1 MNLQESI
8 KKILK
13 EEVFES
19 DESRQERK
27 FTKLLNNIEEYI
39 NSNSYDS
46 VVRVMVDYDEVMD
59 DVIVN
64 IFFDAE
70 HAVKLGGGINSVIKK
85 SGKKIMEDLSVFP
98 FDFKY
103 HIHFEKPQL
112 NESLIKENKDQ
123 TKLIKGIIDSSDIFD
138 YKHFCGFDI
147 ITPEERS
154 DQYNFLN
161 KNKIPYLIKVYF
173 VGGPNSEVWPRTQA
187 IRNKELDLME
197 ELHEYIK
204 SFVPFNIEI
213 MGSHVNSCDGYKKLM
228 KRKYTT
234 DDLQESIRRILR
246 EEDRYD
252 DKVGKTFWFE
262 YHCYESP
269 ESCDAEIWYRSH
281 QKVKVIGVSEW
292 SYDDKEWRQEDG
304 NPRVYLVEWEDGFQY
319 DVFEDELMESPN
331 EFYRPSPPKRKI
343 QESIRRVLREEDY
356 SPAGKEIIPNS
367 IIVHK
372 SNPMFRDKIMEQG
385 LKVRAGECYKIFVG
399 YGVKCK
405 PAIFATNST
414 NKRAWFDSTYDD
426 DIWFIDTRM
435 IPDVKWYKDRHF
447 ESTKKH
453 IVTFQDIP
461 KEAIILKY
469 EGTGSG
475 DVEKW
480 DKDSPNIVRESIK
493 KVLKEETEG
502 IDSFLDEIS
511 SKHNMSDELK
521 DFVKQFIEESDC
533 KRINFSRFKMGV
545 MGLALESG
553 VLINSV
559 ALNHPL
565 PFLLFLIF
573 HEVAHQYQFKKYG
586 EDVMYDCYLGEISER
601 EAAEFMKHTEEV
613 ADDFA
618 FRKIRQL
625 QKLNLIGPY
634 TPPQMYKDVP
644 IQQITMMINNYRED
658 MRRKNI
664 DSPKKVSEYFYN
676 MVKSEL

>member
-1 MNLQESI
+1 MN
-8 KKILK
+8 
-13 EEVFES
+13 
-19 DESRQERK
+19 
-27 FTKLLNNIEEYI
+27 
-39 NSNSYDS
+39 
-46 VVRVMVDYDEVMD
+46 
-59 DVIVN
+59 
-64 IFFDAE
+64 
-70 HAVKLGGGINSVIKK
+70 
-85 SGKKIMEDLSVFP
+85 
-98 FDFKY
+98 
-103 HIHFEKPQL
+103 
-112 NESLIKENKDQ
+112 
-123 TKLIKGIIDSSDIFD
+123 DI
-138 YKHFCGFDI
+138 
-147 ITPEERS
+147 
-154 DQYNFLN
+154 
-161 KNKIPYLIKVYF
+161 
-173 VGGPNSEVWPRTQA
+173 
-187 IRNKELDLME
+187 
-197 ELHEYIK
+197 
-204 SFVPFNIEI
+204 
-213 MGSHVNSCDGYKKLM
+213 
-228 KRKYTT
+228 
-234 DDLQESIRRILR
+234 QESIRRI
-246 EEDRYD
+246 
-252 DKVGKTFWFE
+252 
-262 YHCYESP
+262 
-269 ESCDAEIWYRSH
+269 
-281 QKVKVIGVSEW
+281 
-292 SYDDKEWRQEDG
+292 
-304 NPRVYLVEWEDGFQY
+304 
-319 DVFEDELMESPN
+319 
-331 EFYRPSPPKRKI
+331 
-343 QESIRRVLREEDY
+343 LREEDY

-372 SNPMFRDKIMEQG
+372 SNPMFRDKIIKNG

-426 DIWFIDTRM
+426 DIWEINTEM
-435 IPDVKWYKDRHF
+435 IPDVKWYKDRHY
-447 ESTKKH
+447 ESRSKH

-461 KEAIILKY
+461 KEAITLKY

-475 DVEKW
+475 DVKKW

-559 ALNHPL
+559 SLNHPL

-601 EAAEFMKHTEEV
+601 EAAEFMKQTEEV
-613 ADDFA
+613 ADEFA
-618 FRKIRQL
+618 GRKIRQL
-625 QKLNLIGPY
+625 QKLNLIGQY
-634 TPPQMYKDVP
+634 TPPQMYKNVP
-644 IQQITMMINNYRED
+644 IQQITMMVNNYRED

>member
-1 MNLQESI
+1 MNPQ
-8 KKILK
+8 K
-13 EEVFES
+13 
-19 DESRQERK
+19 
-27 FTKLLNNIEEYI
+27 NIRRVLREEYI
-39 NSNSYDS
+39 PTETEYLGWDIPRKLYDELEDIGIKRWDKENDKVYIAEFQFDTKS
-46 VVRVMVDYDEVMD
+46 VVFEILDSTGEAYFNSLFPIPLSYKSYHTKKIKDLPISIKYFIRRRFEQEW
-59 DVIVN
+59 VN
-64 IFFDAE
+64 IMD
-70 HAVKLGGGINSVIKK
+70 K
-85 SGKKIMEDLSVFP
+85 
-98 FDFKY
+98 
-103 HIHFEKPQL
+103 
-112 NESLIKENKDQ
+112 
-123 TKLIKGIIDSSDIFD
+123 
-138 YKHFCGFDI
+138 
-147 ITPEERS
+147 
-154 DQYNFLN
+154 
-161 KNKIPYLIKVYF
+161 
-173 VGGPNSEVWPRTQA
+173 
-187 IRNKELDLME
+187 
-197 ELHEYIK
+197 
-204 SFVPFNIEI
+204 
-213 MGSHVNSCDGYKKLM
+213 
-228 KRKYTT
+228 
-234 DDLQESIRRILR
+234 
-246 EEDRYD
+246 YD
-252 DKVGKTFWFE
+252 DDGK
-262 YHCYESP
+262 
-269 ESCDAEIWYRSH
+269 I
-281 QKVKVIGVSEW
+281 
-292 SYDDKEWRQEDG
+292 
-304 NPRVYLVEWEDGFQY
+304 
-319 DVFEDELMESPN
+319 
-331 EFYRPSPPKRKI
+331 I

-372 SNPMFRDKIMEQG
+372 SNPMFRDKIMENG

-461 KEAIILKY
+461 KEAITLHY

-475 DVEKW
+475 DVKKW
-480 DKDSPNIVRESIK
+480 DKDSPNLYESIK
-493 KVLKEETEG
+493 KILKEETEG
-502 IDSFLDEIS
+502 IDSFLDEIN

-559 ALNHPL
+559 SLNHPL

-618 FRKIRQL
+618 YRKIRQL
-625 QKLNLIGPY
+625 QKLNLIGQY
-634 TPPQMYKDVP
+634 TPPQMYKHVP
-644 IQQITMMINNYRED
+644 IQQITMMVNNYRND

>member
-70 HAVKLGGGINSVIKK
+70 HAVKLGGGINSVIKR

-112 NESLIKENKDQ
+112 NESIRRILREEKDQ

-204 SFVPFNIEI
+204 SFVPFNIEM
-213 MGSHVNSCDGYKKLM
+213 MGSHVNSCDG
-228 KRKYTT
+228 YTT

-331 EFYRPSPPKRKI
+331 EFYRPSPPKRNI
-343 QESIRRVLREEDY
+343 QESIRRILREENY
-356 SPAGKEIIPNS
+356 SPAGKEVTPNN
-367 IIVHK
+367 IVIHK
-372 SNPMFRDKIMEQG
+372 SNPMFRDKIMKNG

-461 KEAIILKY
+461 KEAITLKY

-618 FRKIRQL
+618 SRKIRQL

-634 TPPQMYKDVP
+634 TPPQMYKNVP
-644 IQQITMMINNYRED
+644 IQQITMMVNNYRED